1 MKKTKKAIFALALIS
16 ALALSS
22 CLREEPG
29 IDYNTNKPGKI
40 MLSGEISQIY
50 QTRVNDEGFCDGDE
64 IGIYIVDYDG
74 STPGTL
80 ITEGNRADNIKHTFD
95 EENYMWV
102 AAKDIYWKDDKTP
115 VDVFGYYPYSSPQSV
130 SAYSFEL
137 QKDQSTSAAYGIM
150 GGYEASDLLWGKAE
164 NVAPTDKVIRISFS
178 HKMANVRI
186 TLAEGTGF
194 SAGEW
199 SAMDKA
205 ALVLNT
211 KRSSTVDL
219 SSGVVTATG
228 EVPSTGTIPMKD
240 NGDFRAI
247 VVPQEVP
254 SGRPLISVTVGGTPY
269 LLTKAEPFIYHP
281 SKQHNFTIT
290 VNKRE
295 LGGVEFV
302 LTSESITAWEN
313 DNTTHD
319 AAAREYIVID
329 VPTAGTLNECIAA
342 AGKDLA
348 KVKNMK
354 VTGKINALDFAYMSR
369 KMSSLQSL
377 NLKEVDIVA
386 FETAH
391 YYEGFSSAIFGGA
404 ANEIPEEAFLN
415 NRSLM
420 RLVLPD
426 NIIKIGASA
435 FFQCL
440 NLTGSLILPEGLTHL
455 NNNAFGHCTSLTGV
469 LKLPSSLEYIGYSA
483 FYKCGFISELSF
495 PEKLTFIGNY
505 AFNQCAGLY
514 GPLNFNS
521 EIEYIGEAAFS
532 GCANLTG
539 TIEIPH
545 KIKKIE
551 PHTFSYSGFNGNLIL
566 HDEIISIGANAFTST
581 PLRGEL
587 ILPKDLLTISEW
599 SFYSCNFS
607 GVLKIPETL
616 VMIGNNA
623 FSGNFYLIGDL
634 HFPKDLQTIG
644 NSAFSNCPGIQ
655 GLIFEDGIESI
666 GSDAFS
672 GCTGI
677 GKIISKGKI
686 PAYVGLNAFN
696 GVPKD
701 NFVLEVPES
710 ALSQYQTAQGW
721 TDFKR
726 ISPYRELSVT
736 PSSASAINTSTTRQL
751 ILRAESSWT
760 LESKPDW
767 VTLNKTS
774 GSGLTEL
781 LLTFTQMAS
790 GSSTREGEVVLKL
803 TDKDYR
809 TRIKVSQYNYQY
821 AEDQFLTL
829 HSATKGSGVNI
840 VFLGDGYSAKDI
852 SEGKYLSII
861 NDAVNHLFNV
871 EPYKSYKEYFN
882 VYTGI
887 AVSPESGIGSVNTI
901 INNRFNTYALVGTV
915 LGPNNEICPSCD
927 LQVLEY
933 ATKAPTVDESN
944 ISKTLVVMI
953 ANTTE
958 YGGVTYMYTDG
969 SAIAY
974 CPVSNYGYPFDFR
987 GLVQHEAGGHGFGK
1001 LADEYIV
1008 HNAFIQTCFCPCHP
1022 HVGEI
1027 LKDKNLGWY
1036 ENISLSGK
1044 LNEVPWSH
1052 FIFHEKYNQIVDVFE
1067 GAFYHSRGVYRSEQ
1081 TSCMNNNIPYFNAI
1095 SRESIVKRIMAY
1107 AGETYSLSD
1116 FLAKDVLEASVPTKG
1131 LEAPELLRRAPV
1143 HSHAPIM
1150 MGKRPKLNTR
1160 M

>member
-1 MKKTKKAIFALALIS
+1 MKKTRKSFFALAIIS
-16 ALALSS
+16 ALVFSS

-29 IDYNTNKPGKI
+29 IDYNTDKPGKI
-40 MLSGEISQIY
+40 LLSGEISQIY
-50 QTRVNDEGFCDGDE
+50 QTRVNDEGFCDGDA

-80 ITEGNRADNIKHTFD
+80 KTEGNRADNIKHTYD

-137 QKDQSTSAAYGIM
+137 QKDQSTSAAYGKM

-199 SAMDKA
+199 SAIDKA

-219 SSGVVTATG
+219 STGVVTATG

-254 SGRPLISVTVGGTPY
+254 AGRPLISVTVGGTPY

-329 VPTAGTLNECIAA
+329 VPTAGTLNECITA

-354 VTGKINALDFAYMSR
+354 VTGKINATDFAYMR
-369 KMSSLQSL
+369 LRMPMLQSL
-377 NLKEVDIVA
+377 NLKEVTLVKGDGIA
-386 FETAH
+386 MDDTWYNGNED
-391 YYEGFSSAIFGGA
+391 
-404 ANEIPEEAFLN
+404 NEIPDYAFYKKS
-415 NRSLM
+415 SLQ

-426 NIIKIGASA
+426 MVEIIGEWA
-435 FFQCL
+435 FYQCSS
-440 NLTGSLILPEGLTHL
+440 LTGSLILPDGLTIISDM
-455 NNNAFGHCTSLTGV
+455 AFGECKALNGI
-469 LKLPSSLEYIGYSA
+469 LKLPSSLTYIGEHA
-483 FYKCGFISELSF
+483 FYGCGFNSELSL
-495 PEKLTFIGNY
+495 PNSLKHIGYGAFID
-505 AFNQCAGLY
+505 CSGLR
-514 GPLNFNS
+514 GSLIIPPD
-521 EIEYIGEAAFS
+521 IEYIGGAAFLNCS
-532 GCANLTG
+532 NLTG
-539 TIEIPH
+539 SLEIPYG
-545 KIKKIE
+545 IKEINE
-551 PHTFSYSGFNGNLIL
+551 MSFAYMGLNGSLKL
-566 HDEIISIGANAFTST
+566 HDEVTAIHAAAFYST
-581 PLRGEL
+581 PFRGEL
-587 ILPKDLLTISEW
+587 TLPSELTIIHNQA
-599 SFYSCNFS
+599 FAFCDFT
-607 GVLKIPETL
+607 GVLKIPEN
-616 VMIGNNA
+616 VGSIGAYAFQNNWRI
-623 FSGNFYLIGDL
+623 L
-634 HFPKDLQTIG
+634 
-644 NSAFSNCPGIQ
+644 
-655 GLIFEDGIESI
+655 GLIELPRNVQSVGKYAFDGCRGIE
-666 GSDAFS
+666 GVVFSDAIETISDYAFRN
-672 GCTGI
+672 CHGI
-677 GKIISKGKI
+677 TRIVSKAQI
-686 PAYVGLNAFN
+686 PPYIAQGAFE
-696 GVPKD
+696 GVAKD
-701 NFVLEVPES
+701 NFTVEVPES
-710 ALSQYQTAQGW
+710 SVSQYQTAVGW
-721 TDFKR
+721 ADFKR
-726 ISPYRELSVT
+726 ISAYSELSVS
-736 PSSASAINTSTTRQL
+736 PGSASAINTSVTRDL
-751 ILRAESSWT
+751 ILRAEGNWT
-760 LESKPDW
+760 VESKPDW
-767 VTLNKTS
+767 VNLDKMSGNKIAEIKLTFQQMSS
-774 GSGLTEL
+774 GS
-781 LLTFTQMAS
+781 AN
-790 GSSTREGEVVLKL
+790 REGEVVFKL
-803 TDKDYR
+803 SDKDYR
-809 TRIKVSQYNYQY
+809 TRFKVSQYNYEY
-821 AEDQFLTL
+821 AEDHFLTL
-829 HSATKGSGVNI
+829 HSATKGNGVNI

-852 SEGKYLSII
+852 SEGKYLTTI
-861 NDAVNHLFNV
+861 NEAVGHLFSV
-871 EPYKSYKEYFN
+871 EPYKTYKEYFY

-901 INNRFNTYALVGTV
+901 INNRFNTYALGGGV
-915 LGPNNEICPSCD
+915 LGPNTTMCPGCD
-927 LQVLEY
+927 LSVLEY
-933 ATKAPTVDESN
+933 AAKAPTVNESN
-944 ISKTLVVMI
+944 IAKTLVVMI
-953 ANTTE
+953 ANSSE
-958 YGGVTYMYTDG
+958 YGGVTYMYPDG

-974 CPVSNYGYPFDFR
+974 SPVSNYGYPYDFR

-1001 LADEYIV
+1001 LADEYIS
-1008 HNAFIQTCFCPCHP
+1008 HNAFIHSCGCACHP
-1022 HVGEI
+1022 HSGEI
-1027 LKDKNLGWY
+1027 NRAKNLGWY

-1160 M
+1160 K

>member
-1 MKKTKKAIFALALIS
+1 MKKTKKTIFALALIS

-50 QTRVNDEGFCDGDE
+50 QTRVNDEGFCDGDA

-80 ITEGNRADNIKHTFD
+80 KTEGNRADNIKHTYD

-115 VDVFGYYPYSSPQSV
+115 VDVFGYYPYASPQSI

-137 QKDQSTSAAYGIM
+137 QKDQSTSAAYGKI

-164 NVAPTDKVIRISFS
+164 KIAPTDKVIRISFS

-194 SAGEW
+194 TTGEW
-199 SAMDKA
+199 SAIDKA

-219 SSGVVTATG
+219 STGVVTATG

-254 SGRPLISVTVGGTPY
+254 AGRPLISVTVGGTPY

-329 VPTAGTLNECIAA
+329 VPTAGTLHERIAA

-354 VTGKINALDFAYMSR
+354 VTGKINATDFAYMR
-369 KMSSLQSL
+369 LRMPMLQSL
-377 NLKEVDIVA
+377 NLKEVTLVKGDGIA
-386 FETAH
+386 MDDTWYNGNED
-391 YYEGFSSAIFGGA
+391 
-404 ANEIPEEAFLN
+404 NEIPDYAFYKKS
-415 NRSLM
+415 SLQ

-426 NIIKIGASA
+426 MVEIIGEWA
-435 FFQCL
+435 FYNCS
-440 NLTGSLILPEGLTHL
+440 NLLGSIILPEGLTKISSF
-455 NNNAFGHCTSLTGV
+455 AFGECKSLNGV
-469 LKLPSSLEYIGYSA
+469 LLLPSSLEYIGEYA
-483 FYKCGFISELSF
+483 FYQCGFNTELTL
-495 PEKLTFIGNY
+495 P
-505 AFNQCAGLY
+505 QGLKY
-514 GPLNFNS
+514 
-521 EIEYIGEAAFS
+521 
-532 GCANLTG
+532 
-539 TIEIPH
+539 
-545 KIKKIE
+545 
-551 PHTFSYSGFNGNLIL
+551 
-566 HDEIISIGANAFTST
+566 
-581 PLRGEL
+581 
-587 ILPKDLLTISEW
+587 
-599 SFYSCNFS
+599 
-607 GVLKIPETL
+607 
-616 VMIGNNA
+616 
-623 FSGNFYLIGDL
+623 
-634 HFPKDLQTIG
+634 IG
-644 NSAFSNCPGIQ
+644 NSAFTRIVGLRGSLILPESLEYIGLTAFWGNTNLTGSLEIPPKITEIHESSFSNCGFNGTLILNDDITSIGEYAFSSTPFRGELKLPENLVYIKRGAFSDCDFTGILKLPESISTI
-655 GLIFEDGIESI
+655 GEGAFYGNWRLIGVVEFPRNIQSIGPSAFQNCWGIEGVIFNDGLETI
-666 GSDAFS
+666 GQYAFS
-672 GCTGI
+672 NCHGI
-677 GKIISKGKI
+677 GRIVSKSTI
-686 PAYVGLNAFN
+686 PPYIAA
-696 GVPKD
+696 GVFQGVAKD
-701 NFVLEVPES
+701 NFTVEVPES
-710 ALSQYQTAQGW
+710 SVSQYQTAVGW
-721 TDFKR
+721 ADFKR
-726 ISPYRELSVT
+726 ISAYRELSVS
-736 PSSASAINTSTTRQL
+736 PGSASAINTSVTRDL
-751 ILRAESSWT
+751 ILRAEGNWIV
-760 LESKPDW
+760 ESKPDW
-767 VTLNKTS
+767 VTLDKMSGNKIAEIKLTFQQMSS
-774 GSGLTEL
+774 GS
-781 LLTFTQMAS
+781 AN
-790 GSSTREGEVVLKL
+790 REGEVVFKL
-803 TDKDYR
+803 SDKDYR
-809 TRIKVSQYNYQY
+809 TRFKVSQYNYEY
-821 AEDQFLTL
+821 AEDHFLTL
-829 HSATKGSGVNI
+829 HSATKGNGVNI

-852 SEGKYLSII
+852 SEGKYLTTI
-861 NDAVNHLFNV
+861 NEAVGHLFSV
-871 EPYKSYKEYFN
+871 EPYKTYKEYFN

-901 INNRFNTYALVGTV
+901 INNRFNTYALGGGV
-915 LGPNNEICPSCD
+915 LGPNTTMCPGCD
-927 LQVLEY
+927 LSVLEY
-933 ATKAPTVDESN
+933 AAKAPTVNESN
-944 ISKTLVVMI
+944 IAKTLVVMI
-953 ANTTE
+953 ANSSE
-958 YGGVTYMYTDG
+958 YGGVTYMYPDG

-974 CPVSNYGYPFDFR
+974 SPVSNYGYPYDFR

-1001 LADEYIV
+1001 LADEYIS
-1008 HNAFIQTCFCPCHP
+1008 HNAFIHSCGCACHP

-1027 LKDKNLGWY
+1027 LKAKNLGWY

-1131 LEAPELLRRAPV
+1131 LEAPELLRRAPL

-1160 M
+1160 K

>member
-1 MKKTKKAIFALALIS
+1 MKKTRKSFIALAIIS
-16 ALALSS
+16 ALVFSS

-29 IDYNTNKPGKI
+29 IDYNTDKPGKI
-40 MLSGEISQIY
+40 LLSGEISQIY
-50 QTRVNDEGFCDGDE
+50 QTRVNDEGFCDGDA

-80 ITEGNRADNIKHTFD
+80 KTEGNRADNIKHTYD

-115 VDVFGYYPYSSPQSV
+115 VDVFGYYPYASPQSI

-137 QKDQSTSAAYGIM
+137 QKDQSTSAAYGKI

-164 NVAPTDKVIRISFS
+164 KIAPTDKVIRISFS

-194 SAGEW
+194 TTGEW
-199 SAMDKA
+199 SAIDKA

-219 SSGVVTATG
+219 STGVVTATG

-254 SGRPLISVTVGGTPY
+254 AGRPLISVTVGGTPY

-329 VPTAGTLNECIAA
+329 VPTAGTLHERIAA
-342 AGKDLA
+342 AGMDLA
-348 KVKNMK
+348 KVKNLK
-354 VTGKINALDFAYMSR
+354 VTGKINALDFGYMR
-369 KMSSLQSL
+369 LRMPLLQAL
-377 NLKEVDIVA
+377 NLKEAIITKGDS
-386 FETAH
+386 FSMDGT
-391 YYEGFSSAIFGGA
+391 GFSG
-404 ANEIPEEAFLN
+404 NEDYEIPDHAFYKKT
-415 NRSLM
+415 SLQ
-420 RLVLPD
+420 RIVLPD
-426 NIIKIGASA
+426 ELQKIGDWSFHESSIAGSLIIPDGVKEVGSYAFFLCKSLTGIISLPPSLEIIGNTAFGNCNFNSELKLPVNLKSIGESA
-435 FFQCL
+435 FAMNPSL
-440 NLTGSLILPEGLTHL
+440 YGSLILPENLQFIGS
-455 NNNAFGHCTSLTGV
+455 NAFSTCS
-469 LKLPSSLEYIGYSA
+469 
-483 FYKCGFISELSF
+483 
-495 PEKLTFIGNY
+495 
-505 AFNQCAGLY
+505 
-514 GPLNFNS
+514 
-521 EIEYIGEAAFS
+521 
-532 GCANLTG
+532 NLTG
-539 TIEIPH
+539 SLEIPQ
-545 KIKKIE
+545 KIKEIK
-551 PHTFSYSGFNGNLIL
+551 PYTFLGCGFNGMLKL
-566 HDEIISIGANAFTST
+566 HDEIIYIGEHAFAGV
-581 PLRGEL
+581 PFRGEL
-587 ILPKDLLTISEW
+587 KLPKNLVSVNERT
-599 SFYSCNFS
+599 FTNCNFS
-607 GVLKIPETL
+607 GKLVIPESVISIGMYAFGDNKRL
-616 VMIGNNA
+616 SGLLEIPKEVMSIGPGAFAGCNGIEGIILNKGLESIGNNA
-623 FSGNFYLIGDL
+623 FENCFNISRIVIRAEIPPLVYNL
-634 HFPKDLQTIG
+634 T
-644 NSAFSNCPGIQ
+644 FS
-655 GLIFEDGIESI
+655 
-666 GSDAFS
+666 
-672 GCTGI
+672 
-677 GKIISKGKI
+677 
-686 PAYVGLNAFN
+686 

-701 NFVLEVPES
+701 NFTLEVPES
-710 ALSQYQTAQGW
+710 SISQYQTAPGW
-721 TDFKR
+721 SDFKR
-726 ISPYRELSVT
+726 ISAYRELSVS
-736 PSSASAINTSTTRQL
+736 PGFASAINSSVTRDL
-751 ILRAESSWT
+751 VLRAEGDWIV
-760 LESKPDW
+760 ESKPDW
-767 VTLNKTS
+767 ITLDKLS
-774 GSGLTEL
+774 GSKLSEL
-781 LLTFTQMAS
+781 KLTFQQMSS
-790 GSSTREGEVVLKL
+790 GSPNREGEIVFKL
-803 TDKDYR
+803 SNKDYR
-809 TRIKVSQYNYQY
+809 AKCKVNQYNYEY
-821 AEDQFLTL
+821 SEDQFIVL

-852 SEGKYLSII
+852 SEGKYI
-861 NDAVNHLFNV
+861 NTINQAVGHFLNI
-871 EPYKSYKEYFN
+871 EPYKTYKDYFN

-887 AVSPESGIGSVNTI
+887 AVSPESGIGGVNTI
-901 INNRFNTYALVGTV
+901 INNKFNTYALGGVT
-915 LGPNNEICPSCD
+915 LGPNSTGCD
-927 LQVLEY
+927 QKIFEY
-933 ATKAPTVDESN
+933 ATNAPNVDETN
-944 ISKTLVVMI
+944 ISKTLVVII
-953 ANTTE
+953 ANTSE
-958 YGGVTYMYTDG
+958 YGGVTYMYNDG
-969 SAIAY
+969 SSIAY
-974 CPVSNYGYPFDFR
+974 CPVSNYDYPYDFR
-987 GLVQHEAGGHGFGK
+987 GLIQHEAGGHGFGK

-1008 HNAFIQTCFCPCHP
+1008 HNAFIHSCGCACHP

-1027 LKDKNLGWY
+1027 LKAKNLGWY

-1131 LEAPELLRRAPV
+1131 LEAPELLRRAPL

-1160 M
+1160 K